1 MTTSTRRVV
10 VVQDENQAAGHLPGQ
25 RERFLLRG
33 ADTGGVYALS
43 ESVLPPGVD
52 APLHVHRHEDESFY
66 VISGTIEAICGEQ
79 TIVLTDGSSIFL
91 PRDIPHRIKNIGAT
105 PAKVLMILS
114 PPQLESFF
122 DQMIVAAAEGALDP
136 QRMAELA
143 RPYGV
148 EILEPHN

>member
-43 ESVLPPGVD
+43 ESVLPPGVG

-122 DQMIVAAAEGALDP
+122 DQMIAAAAEGALDP